1 MTKSFYFIL
10 PYFYTSST
18 YDVISTLW
26 SQVESLES
34 EIYFLRGEIKEKN
47 TLIKSLITPYTP
59 HAEHTKQQINK
70 EQRNTS
76 KASSTI
82 KAKEN
87 FSNSKETSVTD
98 KNVTSKE
105 TPATDYIDFHVDKL
119 VPTNDMPDSKH
130 YVLLPFLIMIKK
142 YQQKNMTL

>member
-1 MTKSFYFIL
+1 MYVWRHSL
-10 PYFYTSST
+10 
-18 YDVISTLW
+18 L
-26 SQVESLES
+26 SQIETLES
-34 EIYFLRGEIKEKN
+34 KIYFLRGEIKEKN
-47 TLIKSLITPYTP
+47 TFIKSLITPYTP

-105 TPATDYIDFHVDKL
+105 TPATDYIDFRVDKL
-119 VPTNDMPDSKH
+119 VPTNDIMDSDH
-130 YVLLPFLIMIKK
+130 HVLILFFD
-142 YQQKNMTL
+142 ND

>member
-1 MTKSFYFIL
+1 M
-10 PYFYTSST
+10 
-18 YDVISTLW
+18 
-26 SQVESLES
+26 ES

-105 TPATDYIDFHVDKL
+105 TPATDYIDFRVDKL
-119 VPTNDMPDSKH
+119 VPTNDIMDSDH
-130 YVLLPFLIMIKK
+130 HVLIPFFD
-142 YQQKNMTL
+142 ND